1 MNSGQRASGLA
12 VEAAGATA
20 PARLPELRFSTS
32 DLPAPR
38 QFEAWRERLSAWMEV
53 LPVDD
58 PRTGF
63 VAEQRSWHLGPLA
76 VTWSSSRNGSLNRR
90 EAARAR
96 RDQLDHWVITFMRQG
111 EFRCRLGDDSVTLD
125 QHNLALY
132 GMQHSNHADRGAA
145 EWLMVFVARDALP
158 EIAPSFDALLG
169 RTLDTALGG
178 LLRGYLDGLT
188 RQLPRMTRAE
198 APRATE
204 ATLAV
209 LRAAVTGSAEHCAAA
224 RPQLQTVMRSRVT
237 ALIRQNIGSARLD
250 PTRLCR
256 MAGVSRSQ
264 LYRIFEPEGGVAHAI
279 QRERL
284 RAIRRAL
291 ADPAERRSIGRIAEG
306 CGMPD
311 PSSFSRAFRQEF
323 GMTPGEFR
331 DVARSAG
338 GSVLP
343 DSLISGQPRPLDAMF
358 RHLRG

>member
-1 MNSGQRASGLA
+1 MPGSQALCTDLRADCLPEFRFSTVDL
-12 VEAAGATA
+12 
-20 PARLPELRFSTS
+20 PARLQFDALRNNI
-32 DLPAPR
+32 
-38 QFEAWRERLSAWMEV
+38 SAWVEASP
-53 LPVDD
+53 LQD
-58 PRTGF
+58 PAHGFRT
-63 VAEQRSWHLGPLA
+63 EQRSWQLGPLA
-76 VTWSSSRNGSLNRR
+76 ISWTVGQEGVSSLRNQ
-90 EAARAR
+90 ARTR
-96 RDQLDHWVITFMRQG
+96 RDQLDHWVISLLRRG
-111 EFRCRLGDDSVTLD
+111 EHRCRFGDETVTFN
-125 QHNLALY
+125 QHNLGLY
-132 GMQHSNHADRGAA
+132 GMHMPGLAERDEA
-145 EWLMVFVARDALP
+145 EWVVVFIARDALP

-178 LLRGYLDGLT
+178 LLRSYLDGLT
-188 RQLPRMTRAE
+188 RQLPQMTRAE
-198 APRATE
+198 APRAAE

-209 LRAAVTGSAEHCAAA
+209 LRAAITGSAEHCAAA

-358 RHLRG
+358 RHLRS